1 MTELRSTRTDLY
13 RVVGTQMPDPATVSR
28 SQYLAQSAKALL
40 DDASLYQRRARAAC
54 PRIMVVGDSQSE
66 SLGYGLERWTAE
78 HHRALVWNR
87 GAEGCGVVVAGEIH
101 TFGSSGSGLQRCRAA
116 SDAWT
121 PDLRSFDPDAVVVL
135 TSITDVQDRKIP
147 GSDTFG
153 SIGQPGFDRF
163 LVRQYEHVV
172 DTLSATGAKVV
183 WLKPPCAAIP
193 SGLGQQAPY
202 DSSQVEH
209 LNSVILPRVERARP
223 GKVTMFDLDG
233 VICPQGKVRESVP
246 GVGSLRPDGVHFSV
260 PGALWFA
267 RYLRRSAAEDRRDL
281 IDPARYRA
289 YCSLRS
295 SPGGRW

>member
-1 MTELRSTRTDLY
+1 ME
-13 RVVGTQMPDPATVSR
+13 
-28 SQYLAQSAKALL
+28 K
-40 DDASLYQRRARAAC
+40 
-54 PRIMVVGDSQSE
+54 
-66 SLGYGLERWTAE
+66 
-78 HHRALVWNR
+78 
-87 GAEGCGVVVAGEIH
+87 
-101 TFGSSGSGLQRCRAA
+101 CRAA

-121 PDLRSFDPDAVVVL
+121 TDLRSFDPDAVVVL

-209 LNSVILPRVERARP
+209 LNSVILPQGRAGAAGQGHHVRPRRRDLPARARCASP
-223 GKVTMFDLDG
+223 
-233 VICPQGKVRESVP
+233 CPASAP
-246 GVGSLRPDGVHFSV
+246 LRPDGVHFSV

-267 RYLRRSAAEDRRDL
+267 RTYGDRL
-281 IDPARYRA
+281 LKTAGI
-289 YCSLRS
+289 
-295 SPGGRW
+295 